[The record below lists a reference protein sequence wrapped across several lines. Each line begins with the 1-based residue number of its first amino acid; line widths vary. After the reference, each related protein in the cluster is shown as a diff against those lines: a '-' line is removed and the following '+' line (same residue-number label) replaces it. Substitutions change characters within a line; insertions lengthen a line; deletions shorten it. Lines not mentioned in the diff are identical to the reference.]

1 MRVATES
8 RSSAQSAGT
17 GQQGRVLI
25 LMNPGRMSRHWM
37 EGVRAA
43 AQRLGLGHVVAR
55 TDQLLAAKDA
65 DPASL
70 ASQLST
76 ICRTQRIEAVIGYV
90 SNSIHSLPMIRDRD
104 NRLSSFFASRG
115 IRELLLWSDHP
126 QWSVNGIA
134 LEPED
139 QSLFRNPL
147 CCHFLK
153 SEAAALELKTLL
165 GWPNCHGLPVAEDAE
180 ALQPARGVTPD
191 LDVVMISG
199 SPPRLDERI
208 LRLIDDDEP
217 DRDLITGII
226 ADDVRPRLGRIWSR
240 HAPARMV
247 DQLSGLGEAWIDLR
261 RAEERTASIRL
272 LMTLRDAHPD
282 AASWLLGQPA
292 VYFAAVRVLWSFGD
306 WQRAFVPAYLARRF
320 NVGVFGS
327 DWSSLGIPE
336 SAEWVDNARQPA
348 VYARGKLAL
357 SISGGHD
364 EEGLTHK
371 PFQIAACG
379 VPMVHIDRVGL
390 AECFTPGREVASFAT
405 PAEAR
410 EVVSDLLTDP
420 DRRESMA
427 AAARARLL
435 KEHTWETRLPE
446 MLNRARWPGA

>member
-1 MRVATES
+1 MHVATES
-8 RSSAQSAGT
+8 RSLAQSAGA
-17 GQQGRVLI
+17 GQPGRVLI
-25 LMNPGRMSRHWM
+25 LLNPGRMSRHWM
-37 EGVRAA
+37 EGIRAA
-43 AQRLGLGHVVAR
+43 AARLGVGHAVVR

-65 DPASL
+65 DPVSL
-70 ASQLST
+70 ATRLGT
-76 ICRTQRIEAVIGYV
+76 ICRRQRIEAVIGYV
-90 SNSIHSLPMIRDRD
+90 SNSIHSLPLIRDQN

-134 LEPED
+134 LEPDD
-139 QSLFRNPL
+139 QPLFRDPL

-165 GWPNCHGLPVAEDAE
+165 GWPNCHGLPVGEDAE
-180 ALQPARGVTPD
+180 ALQPARGVTPE

-199 SPPRLDERI
+199 SPPHLDERI
-208 LRLIDDDEP
+208 LRLTGDDEP
-217 DRDLITGII
+217 DVDLIKGVI

-240 HAPARMV
+240 HAPALMV
-247 DQLSGLGEAWIDLR
+247 DQLSRLGEAWIDLR
-261 RAEERTASIRL
+261 RAEERTASIRQ

-282 AASWLLGQPA
+282 AAGWLLGQPA
-292 VYFAAVRVLWSFGD
+292 AYFAALRVLWSFGD
-306 WQRAFVPAYLARRF
+306 WQRTFVTAYLARTF

-327 DWSSLGIPE
+327 DWSAFGVGG
-336 SAEWVDNARQPA
+336 SAEWVENERQPA

-371 PFQIAACG
+371 PFQISACG

-410 EVVSDLLTDP
+410 EVVVHIPSLEVIEEVVP
-420 DRRESMA
+420 SV
-427 AAARARLL
+427 
-435 KEHTWETRLPE
+435 PE
-446 MLNRARWPGA
+446 EADVDDSEGRNVNLH